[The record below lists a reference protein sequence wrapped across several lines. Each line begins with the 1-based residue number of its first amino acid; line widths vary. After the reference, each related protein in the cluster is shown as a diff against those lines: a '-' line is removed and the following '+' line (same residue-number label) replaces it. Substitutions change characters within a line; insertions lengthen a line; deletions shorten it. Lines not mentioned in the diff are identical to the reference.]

1 MRGRE
6 KELMNRI
13 IDEKE
18 NVKMLEE
25 EEKQEC
31 QEKFRKNLEMKDVLG
46 NREKKMDKKVRDC
59 IVREREIDRREK
71 ELDQFEHKK
80 SPQIQIE

>member
-1 MRGRE
+1 MHGRE

-18 NVKMLEE
+18 KVKMLEE

-31 QEKFRKNLEMKDVLG
+31 QEKFRKNLEMKDGQKSKRLY
-46 NREKKMDKKVRDC
+46 RKRKRD
-59 IVREREIDRREK
+59 
-71 ELDQFEHKK
+71 
-80 SPQIQIE
+80 